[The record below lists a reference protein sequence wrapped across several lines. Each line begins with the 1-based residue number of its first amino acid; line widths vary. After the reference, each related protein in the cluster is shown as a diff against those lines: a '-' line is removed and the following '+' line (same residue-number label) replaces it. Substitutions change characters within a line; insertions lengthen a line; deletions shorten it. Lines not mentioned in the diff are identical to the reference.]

1 MALAVSEEKLILLDI
16 HLNKTEQSPLPCFDL
31 DVLRTLVLAVDLGG
45 FARAARRVGRTQS
58 AVSLQMRRLEDH
70 AGQPLFTRA
79 GRSFAITAAGEL
91 VLGYARRL
99 LALNDE
105 ALAAVRGTQLASPV
119 RLGLLPDFAETWLPP
134 ILARFA
140 RTHPTARLEV
150 QVDRGLAML
159 DALDRG
165 RLDLAL
171 VFDADRP
178 RAHRLVELP
187 MAWITRRGARWPTDG
202 VLPLVM
208 LDAPCAFRTAALAA
222 LDRAGI
228 RWHVAFTSQ
237 SLSGIW
243 AAVGAG
249 LGVTVRTPV
258 GVPRGLEVVAPSA
271 RPPVLPAIALWL
283 HESPTAASPL
293 IAELRALLVQSISAA
308 LPRPT
313 RRSPPSRPPRTASR
327 GGRGG

>member
-1 MALAVSEEKLILLDI
+1 LR
-16 HLNKTEQSPLPCFDL
+16 KTEPSPAPPLPCFDL

-105 ALAAVRGTQLASPV
+105 ALAAVRGTRLASPV
-119 RLGLLPDFAETWLPP
+119 RLGLLPDLAETWLPP
-134 ILARFA
+134 VLARFA
-140 RTHPTARLEV
+140 REHPTARLEV
-150 QVDRGLAML
+150 QVDRGIAML

-171 VFDADRP
+171 VFDTDRP
-178 RAHRLVELP
+178 RGVRLAELP
-187 MAWITRRGARWPTDG
+187 MVWIARRSTQWPLDG
-202 VLPLVM
+202 VLPLV
-208 LDAPCAFRTAALAA
+208 LLEAPCTFRTAALAA

-237 SLSGIW
+237 SLNGIW

-249 LGVTVRTPV
+249 LGVTVRTPI
-258 GVPRGLEVVAPSA
+258 GVPRGLEVREPATGSAPGLPSL
-271 RPPVLPAIALWL
+271 PPIALWL
-283 HESPTAASPL
+283 HDSPASTSPQV
-293 IAELRALLVQSISAA
+293 AELRALLIRSISAA
-308 LPRPT
+308 LP
-313 RRSPPSRPPRTASR
+313 SPSRARRPRAR
-327 GGRGG
+327 APAR

>member
-1 MALAVSEEKLILLDI
+1 MPL
-16 HLNKTEQSPLPCFDL
+16 LPCFDL

-45 FARAARRVGRTQS
+45 FARAARRVGRSQS

-105 ALAAVRGTQLASPV
+105 ALAAVRGTRLASPV
-119 RLGLLPDFAETWLPP
+119 RVGVLPDFAETWLPP
-134 ILARFA
+134 VLARFA
-140 RTHPTARLEV
+140 RDHPTARLEV

-178 RAHRLVELP
+178 SGVRLVELP
-187 MAWITRRGARWPTDG
+187 MAWIARRRARWPPGG
-202 VLPLVM
+202 VLPLV
-208 LDAPCAFRTAALAA
+208 LLEAPCAFRTAALAA
-222 LDRAGI
+222 LDRAGV

-249 LGVTVRTPV
+249 LGVTVRTPA
-258 GVPRGLEVVAPSA
+258 GVPRALAVLDPAAGLPPLPS
-271 RPPVLPAIALWL
+271 IALWL
-283 HESPTAASPL
+283 HESPASASPL
-293 IAELRALLVQSISAA
+293 VAELRALLVRSITAVLPAPARPRRDRPGRRSAA
-308 LPRPT
+308 GH
-313 RRSPPSRPPRTASR
+313 RSPAPTKR
-327 GGRGG
+327 

>member
-1 MALAVSEEKLILLDI
+1 LI
-16 HLNKTEQSPLPCFDL
+16 KTEPSPAPPLPCFDL

-58 AVSLQMRRLEDH
+58 AVSLQMRRLEAC

-105 ALAAVRGTQLASPV
+105 ALAAVRGTRLASPV
-119 RLGLLPDFAETWLPP
+119 RLGLLPDLAETWLPP

-140 RTHPTARLEV
+140 RTHPTARLEA

-178 RAHRLVELP
+178 GATRLVELP
-187 MAWITRRGARWPTDG
+187 MAWIARRGTRWPPDG
-202 VLPLVM
+202 VLPLV
-208 LDAPCAFRTAALAA
+208 LLEAPCAFRTAALAA

-237 SLSGIW
+237 SLNGIW

-258 GVPRGLEVVAPSA
+258 GIPRGLEVLAPAAGRVAGPPALPS
-271 RPPVLPAIALWL
+271 IALWL
-283 HESPTAASPL
+283 HESPTTASPL
-293 IAELRALLVQSISAA
+293 VAELRALLVQSISAA
-308 LPRPT
+308 LPAPGRVRRPLARAPG
-313 RRSPPSRPPRTASR
+313 RRAR
-327 GGRGG
+327 

>member
-1 MALAVSEEKLILLDI
+1 MTEEKLILLDI
-16 HLNKTEQSPLPCFDL
+16 HLRKNEQSLAPLLPCFDL

-58 AVSLQMRRLEDH
+58 AVSLQMRRLEDR

-91 VLGYARRL
+91 VVGYARRL

-105 ALAAVRGTQLASPV
+105 ALAAVRGTRLASPV
-119 RLGLLPDFAETWLPP
+119 RLGLAPDFAETHLPP

-140 RTHPTARLEV
+140 RTHPAARLEV

-178 RAHRLVELP
+178 RATRLAELP
-187 MAWITRRGARWPTDG
+187 MAWIAQRGTRWPLDG
-202 VLPLVM
+202 VLPLV
-208 LDAPCAFRTAALAA
+208 LLEAPCAFRTAALAA

-237 SLSGIW
+237 SLNGIW
-243 AAVGAG
+243 AAVDAG

-258 GVPRGLEVVAPSA
+258 GVPRALEVLEPAAGRVAGMPALPS
-271 RPPVLPAIALWL
+271 IALWL
-283 HESPTAASPL
+283 HESPADASPL
-293 IAELRALLVQSISAA
+293 VAELRALLVQSISAA
-308 LPRPT
+308 LPAAGRRP
-313 RRSPPSRPPRTASR
+313 RSQGRTP
-327 GGRGG
+327 

>member
-1 MALAVSEEKLILLDI
+1 LR
-16 HLNKTEQSPLPCFDL
+16 KTEPSPAPPLPCFDL

-105 ALAAVRGTQLASPV
+105 ALAAVRGTRLASPV
-119 RLGLLPDFAETWLPP
+119 RLGLLPDLAETWLPP
-134 ILARFA
+134 VLARFA
-140 RTHPTARLEV
+140 REHPTARLEV
-150 QVDRGLAML
+150 QVDRGIAML

-171 VFDADRP
+171 VFDTDRP
-178 RAHRLVELP
+178 RGVRLAELP
-187 MAWITRRGARWPTDG
+187 MVWIARRSTQWPLDG
-202 VLPLVM
+202 VLPLV
-208 LDAPCAFRTAALAA
+208 LLEAPCTFRTAALAA

-237 SLSGIW
+237 SLNGIW

-249 LGVTVRTPV
+249 LGVTVRTPI
-258 GVPRGLEVVAPSA
+258 GVPRGLEVREPATGSAPG
-271 RPPVLPAIALWL
+271 LPALPPIALWL
-283 HESPTAASPL
+283 HDSPASTSPQV
-293 IAELRALLVQSISAA
+293 AELRALLIRSISAA
-308 LPRPT
+308 LP
-313 RRSPPSRPPRTASR
+313 SPSRARRPRAR
-327 GGRGG
+327 APAR